1 MGIGKHLKVML
12 YNLHD
17 QKVVRDLQLFFLRAR
32 ITQMVEDGASDEE
45 LAEKIRRSMDIIDI
59 KPHRK
64 GDSE

>member
-45 LAEKIRRSMDIIDI
+45 LAE
-59 KPHRK
+59 
-64 GDSE
+64 SEQAVIAKLKSIGTV